1 LLLIKCLRKEMLKE
15 LPKSVEV
22 SIQLLIGIP
31 EETLKEGGPIR
42 EFGCGVHVLG
52 VEDSFE

>member
-1 LLLIKCLRKEMLKE
+1 MLKE

-31 EETLKEGGPIR
+31 EETLKKGGPIR